1 MSAYLKA
8 SIKRSYAEGFLSELE
23 RNNNQYFLFIARSV
37 PWTDENAPP
46 TAGTTNYPDSDANE
60 YEIMRGI
67 VGYKKLDPSG
77 ILFALPRYAWTSGT
91 VYDQYDDTVSLF
103 DDSDPQIFYV
113 VTDENNIY
121 KCLRRA
127 AGTRSTIKPYG
138 TSIVAVTLSDG
149 YVWKYMATVRPS
161 DLPYELSDY
170 IPVDYI
176 TNSSDTESTNQYN
189 VQSTAVSGALTR
201 VNFVTN
207 GGASA
212 AVYSATQYS
221 NNTNQLLMAQT
232 TSGYA
237 VSSAGVKTV
246 TLDINS
252 KLTTP
257 SSAVGYVLQ
266 IASSEAAQTQ
276 NNYAL
281 ITNGVNN
288 TSNLTVFTVIDDATV
303 FSPENLKNTKF
314 NIIPRI
320 RIRGDGSGAYAFPTL
335 NSTKN
340 ITGINLINS
349 GQNYTQASVS
359 VTTSI
364 STQPTKIHPS
374 FTAVTS
380 PKGGHGGNILK
391 ELGVQDLI
399 IIIKVNEEDVSKLRT
414 GGSYRQFGIIKN
426 PILNDPS
433 GAVAGSDRPYYKDI
447 TFAYEGTNTSRGIA
461 DWRLNGFP
469 GGSNNFII
477 GTESGVGSTVYA
489 LKSVGTRS
497 LVVKAKITGGN
508 YVTQQNRPN
517 DFILTMQNTTEAGN
531 YALGEDL
538 IQTVSAGSVDL
549 ITGISYGYDLTAKG
563 YLISKNDAKL
573 IVRATQNSF
582 AVAAKLSGVI
592 SGATGTPSQ
601 VAPLLGEYAWIYD
614 PTRQQFVTEE
624 DNRNL
629 FKVTQMGSP
638 YFDLNETPAYTGLT
652 CLVLGTSVSGSTGGI
667 DTTSTALTPNSFS
680 NGDFV
685 QQGISA
691 SETGNYASATVYSW
705 EFTNASTGRLFVTN
719 TFGTFQSVAKNGTSG
734 TTLGGYVVTNVISP
748 DIVPNSGEVI
758 YINNIRSISRVIGQS
773 EEFRLRLGF

>member
-23 RNNNQYFLFIARSV
+23 RNENQYFFFIARSA
-37 PWTDENAPP
+37 PWTDENSPPAP
-46 TAGTTNYPDSDANE
+46 GTTNYPDSDANE
-60 YEIMRGI
+60 YEVMRGV

-77 ILFALPRYAWTSGT
+77 ILFALPRYSWTSGT

-103 DDSDPQIFYV
+103 DASDPQIFYV

-127 AGTRSTIKPYG
+127 TGTRSTIKPYG
-138 TSIVAVTLSDG
+138 TSTVAVTLSDG
-149 YVWKYMATVRPS
+149 YVWKYMATVRAS

-176 TNSSDTESTNQYN
+176 TSSSDTESTNQYN
-189 VQSTAVSGALTR
+189 VQSTAVVGALTR
-201 VNFVTN
+201 LDFITN

-221 NNTNQLLMAQT
+221 DNTNALLMAQT
-232 TSGYA
+232 ASGYT

-252 KLTTP
+252 KLTNP

-266 IASSEAAQTQ
+266 IASSTASQTQ

-281 ITNGVNN
+281 ITAAANV
-288 TSNLTVFTVIDDATV
+288 SNLTVFTVVDDATV
-303 FSPENLKNTKF
+303 FSPVNSTQTKF

-320 RIRGDGSGAYAFPTL
+320 RIRGDGVGAYAFPTL
-335 NSTKN
+335 NATKN
-340 ITGINLINS
+340 ITGINLING

-380 PKGGHGGNILK
+380 PKGGHGNNILK

-399 IIIKVNEEDVSKLRT
+399 IIIRVDQEDISKLRA

-433 GAVAGSDRPYYKDI
+433 GAVAGSDKPYYKDI
-447 TFAYEGTNTSRGIA
+447 TFAYEGTNTSRSIA
-461 DWRLNGFP
+461 DWKLNGLP
-469 GGSNNFII
+469 GGSNNFIV
-477 GTESGVGSTVYA
+477 GTESGVGSTVYD
-489 LKSVGTRS
+489 LKSVNPTS
-497 LVVKAKITGGN
+497 LVVKAKIAGGN
-508 YVTQQNRPN
+508 YVTQQDRPN

-538 IQTVSAGSVDL
+538 IQTVSAGSVDAV
-549 ITGISYGYDLTAKG
+549 TGISYGYDLTAKG
-563 YLISKNDAKL
+563 YLISKNDTKL
-573 IVRATQNSF
+573 IVRSTQNSF
-582 AVAAKLSGVI
+582 VVGTTLSGVI
-592 SGATGTPSQ
+592 SGATGNPSN

-614 PTRQQFVTEE
+614 PITNQFVNENG
-624 DNRNL
+624 NRYL

-652 CLVLGTSVSGSTGGI
+652 CLVLGTSVNTATGGI
-667 DTTSTALTPNSFS
+667 DTTSAALTPNSFS
-680 NGDFV
+680 NGDFI

-691 SETGNYASATVYSW
+691 SETGNYASGTVYSW

-719 TFGTFQSVAKNGTSG
+719 TFGSFQSVAKNGIAGS
-734 TTLGGYVVTNVISP
+734 TLGAYIVTNVISP

-758 YINNIRSISRVIGQS
+758 YINNIRSISRIIGQS